1 MLTLQNDP
9 PTLDTGADQKDQ
21 YKAYGKT
28 FRKLITDCLQKDPT
42 KRFFLWIHDLVN

>member
-9 PTLDTGADQKDQ
+9 PSLDTGADMKDQ

-42 KRFFLWIHDLVN
+42 KRLLEKKK

>member
-9 PTLDTGADQKDQ
+9 PTLDTAADDKDQ

-28 FRKLITDCLQKDPT
+28 FRKMIVDCLQKDPT
-42 KRFFLWIHDLVN
+42 KR